1 MTIASI
7 LALYLAILNFKYP
20 LIGIDIEKEPNGHI
34 SVSRIYEFGWANGQD
49 IDIHEQVLWSRSG

>member
-49 IDIHEQVLWSRSG
+49 IDIHEQVL